1 MLPSL
6 LIMVREGFE
15 AALIVAVVL
24 AYLRRIGRA
33 DMTRFTL
40 LGVFA
45 AVIVSIGVGITL
57 QVTVGSLEGA
67 ARLQAFAAIS
77 LLAAG
82 VLTWMVFWMRKQ
94 SRAIKGHLEQQVDDA
109 LGAQCSGYA
118 VAAVAFLAV
127 LREGIEAALFLVA
140 AATSSDAGEVVIG
153 GLLGI
158 GIALFLGFGVYAAG
172 RRMPMRAFFQVSG
185 LIVIVFAAGL
195 AARTVLFLQSAEV
208 LGTVNNAVY
217 DLTAYGWLTQDTEVG
232 KFLAAMFGWDPRPSL
247 EQIVVWAGY
256 IVPVT
261 FLFLRGA
268 RPRTHS
274 ATTPA
279 QPPAIAPTTRK
290 TSVPATTGPGIAV
303 SSGSWDRSSS
313 QAK

>member
-24 AYLRRIGRA
+24 AYLRRIGRS
-33 DMTRFTL
+33 DMRRFTL

-57 QVTVGSLEGA
+57 QATVGSLEGP

-82 VLTWMVFWMRKQ
+82 VLTWMVFWMRTQ

-109 LGAQCSGYA
+109 LGTQRSGYA

-153 GLLGI
+153 GLIGI
-158 GIALFLGFGVYAAG
+158 AIALFLGFGVYAAG

-185 LIVIVFAAGL
+185 LVVIVFAAGL

-217 DLTAYGWLTQDTEVG
+217 DLTAYGWLTQETEVG

-247 EQIVVWAGY
+247 EQIVAWAGY
-256 IVPVT
+256 IGPVT

-268 RPRTHS
+268 RLRTH
-274 ATTPA
+274 AAVAPA
-279 QPPAIAPTTRK
+279 QDTAASASGAASALAAPDAA
-290 TSVPATTGPGIAV
+290 TSIVLDEAQTAP
-303 SSGSWDRSSS
+303 R
-313 QAK
+313 